1 MPQIQRHALVRHSA
15 KRMYDL
21 VNSVAR
27 YPEWFPWC
35 TGSEVLEHGEELMRA
50 RLELRVAGIRS
61 AFTTRNTLVTD
72 SQIQMQLESGPFK
85 KLSGGWTFVPLSD
98 EACKVVLALD
108 FEFSNKIVEFAFG
121 KIFNELTAAMVGAF
135 TQRAKQVY
143 GEQHG

>member
-35 TGSEVLEHGEELMRA
+35 TGSQVLEHGEELMRA

-61 AFTTRNTLVTD
+61 AFTTRNALEAPHR
-72 SQIQMQLESGPFK
+72 IRMQLEEGAFK
-85 KLSGGWTFVPLSD
+85 HLRGEWIFHALGED
-98 EACKVVLALD
+98 ACKVSLSLD
-108 FEFSNKIVEFAFG
+108 FEANSLVAPAFAMG
-121 KIFNELTAAMVGAF
+121 YQGLADKMVDDFCRLAD
-135 TQRAKQVY
+135 RDV
-143 GEQHG
+143 